1 MNIIL
6 ILLII
11 FTIISCFILN
21 DLININDQQLNNT
34 NKLYRRMNHI
44 NKINQ
49 QNYNHLLH
57 TKTQNKDDKINY
69 TSNSIL
75 SNSTHTGSL
84 MPKSL

>member
-34 NKLYRRMNHI
+34 NKLYRQMNHI
-44 NKINQ
+44 NNINQ
-49 QNYNHLLH
+49 QNINQLLY
-57 TKTQNKDDKINY
+57 TKNQNKDDKINF
-69 TSNSIL
+69 TIDSIQ
-75 SNSTHTGSL
+75 SNSTHNGSL

>member
-1 MNIIL
+1 MDIIL

-34 NKLYRRMNHI
+34 NKLYRQMNHI

-57 TKTQNKDDKINY
+57 TKTQNKDYKINY
-69 TSNSIL
+69 IDSIA
-75 SNSTHTGSL
+75 STSTHTGNLIPQSL
-84 MPKSL
+84 

>member
-34 NKLYRRMNHI
+34 HKLYRQMNYI
-44 NKINQ
+44 NTINQ
-49 QNYNHLLH
+49 QNFNHLY
-57 TKTQNKDDKINY
+57 TKSQNKDNNINC
-69 TSNSIL
+69 TIDSIT

>member
-34 NKLYRRMNHI
+34 NKLYRQMNHI

-57 TKTQNKDDKINY
+57 TKTPNKDNKINY
-69 TSNSIL
+69 IDSITST
-75 SNSTHTGSL
+75 STHTGSL
-84 MPKSL
+84 IPQSL